1 MFFQQHKLNLR
12 IGLTINL
19 PEKWTRFHYK
29 NTSKRDLKE
38 IHLTQ
43 IHRMFFLMRILELQK
58 ETIKT
63 INYETCW
70 RYKYARFINWSHRP
84 NTRWFLML
92 IIKLSKTCTKLVKIQ
107 FLLHVLQNQKI
118 NIFHPKPE
126 WEFFFNTAIIKTTQ
140 IKINKQAMN

>member
-29 NTSKRDLKE
+29 NTSKRDLKD

-43 IHRMFFLMRILELQK
+43 IHRMFFLMCILELQK

-70 RYKYARFINWSHRP
+70 RYKYARFINWLHRP

-92 IIKLSKTCTKLVKIQ
+92 ITKLSNFTSKIQ
-107 FLLHVLQNQKI
+107 FQLQVLQNQKI

-126 WEFFFNTAIIKTTQ
+126 WEFIFNTAIIKTTQ
-140 IKINKQAMN
+140 IKIYKQAMN